1 MARNDRNQ
9 RWQTLSHLE
18 LICLVGLIITSLFW
32 ENFCA
37 GSVFT
42 HPAHASSPLP
52 IAARAEDG
60 EEDLTWWL
68 PYLAH
73 LDHALRSLLCV

>member
-1 MARNDRNQ
+1 M
-9 RWQTLSHLE
+9 LSYLE
-18 LICLVGLIITSLFW
+18 LVCPIGLIITSLFW

-42 HPAHASSPLP
+42 HPAHAKSPLP
-52 IAARAEDG
+52 IAGRAGDG
-60 EEDLTWWL
+60 EKDFTWWL

-73 LDHALRSLLCV
+73 LNHTLRI